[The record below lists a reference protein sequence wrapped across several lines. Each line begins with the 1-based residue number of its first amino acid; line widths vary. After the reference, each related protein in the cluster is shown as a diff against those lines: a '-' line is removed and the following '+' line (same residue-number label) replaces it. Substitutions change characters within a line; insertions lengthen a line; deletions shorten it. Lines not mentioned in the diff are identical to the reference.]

1 MREPACDGI
10 DEARGN
16 ASSSDF
22 QIYSWGAWDGCG
34 MAGPHRNTQP
44 IDGVA
49 SGHRAANRAESDQ
62 ADRPS
67 VPAVAALADCTTAHV
82 QLP

>member
-1 MREPACDGI
+1 M
-10 DEARGN
+10 
-16 ASSSDF
+16 
-22 QIYSWGAWDGCG
+22 WD
-34 MAGPHRNTQP
+34 AGPHRNTQP